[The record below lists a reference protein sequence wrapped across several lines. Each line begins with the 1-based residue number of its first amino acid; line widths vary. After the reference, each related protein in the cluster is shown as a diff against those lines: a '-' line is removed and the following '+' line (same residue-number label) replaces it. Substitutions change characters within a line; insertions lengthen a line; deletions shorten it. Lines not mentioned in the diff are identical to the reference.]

1 MRKLSQGDDK
11 NLSQSCP
18 DHVEQS
24 WDLNL
29 DALSFRLCS
38 SSYALGLPCA
48 YCIEQTRA
56 LGPFL
61 PKQDG
66 VVKSTHENKKKK
78 WLQSLL
84 NSQTQAP
91 KMFGTIA
98 ATVTVF
104 FL

>member
-48 YCIEQTRA
+48 YCIEQTHA

-66 VVKSTHENKKKK
+66 VVKSTHENKKKNGYSLCWILK
-78 WLQSLL
+78 HKLQKCLELQQLL
-84 NSQTQAP
+84 
-91 KMFGTIA
+91 
-98 ATVTVF
+98 
-104 FL
+104 